1 MSAGERQRTTS
12 RRALLRGAAVGWVAG
27 APAALAAQAQSAA
40 AAPATAAV
48 GPAGPTRRRRRY
60 VDCRYG
66 QLHVTTTGPAGGT
79 ASRPAVMCLPMSPRS
94 GRDFD
99 DFAAA
104 LGTDREVHCPDLPG
118 FGGSDAPP
126 APPALDDYAAAVIE
140 GLGQL
145 GFARAR
151 GAVDIV
157 GQHTGAAVAIEMA
170 RRAPTLVRRLVL
182 IGVPMFADAER
193 EELRAQFVR
202 PRPYFEDPE
211 FLCRTWQRDVKALE
225 AGQSRANMLLRF
237 TEIMRAGEGSWWGFN
252 AVFNYPTRER
262 LPGVTQPTLGIVL
275 DERIGPATREAM
287 RLVARGE
294 VLDLAELPGSALD
307 FAAPRL
313 AAEARAFLDR
323 A

>member
-1 MSAGERQRTTS
+1 VSAGERQRTTS

-27 APAALAAQAQSAA
+27 APAALAAQPQIAA
-40 AAPATAAV
+40 AATAAAA
-48 GPAGPTRRRRRY
+48 AGPTRRRRHY

-66 QLHVTTTGPAGGT
+66 QLHVTTTGPAGGP
-79 ASRPAVMCLPMSPRS
+79 ASRPAVVCLPMSPRS

-104 LGTDREVHCPDLPG
+104 LGTDRQVHCPDLPG

-140 GLGQL
+140 GLGQP
-145 GFARAR
+145 GFARA
-151 GAVDIV
+151 GDVVDIV
-157 GQHTGAAVAIEMA
+157 GQHTGAAVAIEIA
-170 RRAPTLVRRLVL
+170 RRAPALVRRLVL
-182 IGVPMFADAER
+182 IGVPLFTDAER
-193 EELRAQFVR
+193 QELRAQVVK

-262 LPGVTQPTLGIVL
+262 LPGVTQPTLGVVL

-313 AAEARAFLDR
+313 AAAARAFLDR
-323 A
+323 G